1 MHPVFITIG
10 NIQSDVRMQATSYA
24 WRCIGYIPTPE
35 FNVHPDFQTLLVS
48 RLFHRCMDI
57 MFASLK
63 ETAECGTPM
72 TDSFGYV
79 RNCFTP
85 LVAYVADLPE
95 QQLIAGVSKN
105 ASPVTTAT
113 MPQFGDSFPHPPRT
127 GRHTL
132 QQIVELCAAVHPW
145 DITTFQK
152 QAKAIYLL
160 GVHLPFWR
168 DWKFADPAYFLNGEI
183 LHTCHKFLFDHPLK
197 WCKEA
202 VGNHVLDER
211 YKNQHRRSGVR
222 HFNSGVSRINQ
233 MTGRDHRDVQRT
245 LVPMIAEAGAR
256 TTPLFVNTIRSLV
269 EFIYRAQSPT
279 HTDSSIAEMVATL
292 QRFHSTKHS
301 IIEAEARRGAKGVK
315 DDFKIPKL
323 ELMQSFARNIIAN
336 GALHQYSADVS
347 ERLLITHCKNPFER
361 TTRRHDTFVEEVA
374 DLLNR
379 EENMRRFDLYHV
391 LCCSTEPLNA
401 IVNTEDTLVTETDPT
416 LSFISRVASGVEL
429 TVRGPK
435 PFRNHFANPKGFL
448 SPDGAIAFH
457 VTVIPDRADITVT
470 EIQRIYKLPHLS
482 EYLQEYVNVNT
493 ISSNGGASEWRAST
507 TKMKV
512 WYKFR
517 IQQHSSFRS
526 RYITKSQAIWADPR
540 TDKGP
545 YGLHDIVLLGDG
557 DNTRM

>member
-160 GVHLPFWR
+160 GVHLPFW
-168 DWKFADPAYFLNGEI
+168 
-183 LHTCHKFLFDHPLK
+183 
-197 WCKEA
+197 
-202 VGNHVLDER
+202 
-211 YKNQHRRSGVR
+211 
-222 HFNSGVSRINQ
+222 
-233 MTGRDHRDVQRT
+233 
-245 LVPMIAEAGAR
+245 
-256 TTPLFVNTIRSLV
+256 
-269 EFIYRAQSPT
+269 
-279 HTDSSIAEMVATL
+279 
-292 QRFHSTKHS
+292 
-301 IIEAEARRGAKGVK
+301 
-315 DDFKIPKL
+315 
-323 ELMQSFARNIIAN
+323 
-336 GALHQYSADVS
+336 
-347 ERLLITHCKNPFER
+347 
-361 TTRRHDTFVEEVA
+361 
-374 DLLNR
+374 
-379 EENMRRFDLYHV
+379 
-391 LCCSTEPLNA
+391 
-401 IVNTEDTLVTETDPT
+401 
-416 LSFISRVASGVEL
+416 
-429 TVRGPK
+429 
-435 PFRNHFANPKGFL
+435 
-448 SPDGAIAFH
+448 
-457 VTVIPDRADITVT
+457 
-470 EIQRIYKLPHLS
+470 
-482 EYLQEYVNVNT
+482 
-493 ISSNGGASEWRAST
+493 
-507 TKMKV
+507 
-512 WYKFR
+512 
-517 IQQHSSFRS
+517 
-526 RYITKSQAIWADPR
+526 
-540 TDKGP
+540 
-545 YGLHDIVLLGDG
+545 
-557 DNTRM
+557 

>member
-35 FNVHPDFQTLLVS
+35 FNVHPDFQTLLAS

-57 MFASLK
+57 MFTSLK

-168 DWKFADPAYFLNGEI
+168 DWKFADPAYFLNGKI

-391 LCCSTEPLNA
+391 LRCSTEPLDA
-401 IVNTEDTLVTETDPT
+401 IVNTEDMLVAETDPT

-517 IQQHSSFRS
+517 IQQHFSFHS